1 MIKVCYSELDG
12 PKGLSLRLEA
22 AGHAGYAPAGQDIVC
37 AGASTLMQA
46 LVYLLAGEE
55 SARSDAWDEPEGPR
69 LAVAAQAPV
78 APWVQGA
85 FELAKA
91 GFTLLAER
99 YPDNLRFAD
108 VSRSGQQSMMDLQLF
123 AEGEAAPALSPE
135 QSRQAVAAG
144 TLKPEAPA
152 AQPEA
157 PRQTPAEP
165 EPQPEEEPDASSE
178 EADSS
183 IESGD
188 ASASSSE
195 AAASSKP
202 AAHSTASSHA
212 ASSKPAAHSAASS
225 HAASSS
231 HSAASSHAA
240 SSHAA
245 SSHAASS
252 STSASSGSSHTT
264 ETTDAKINAYVRRLR
279 NLQKRSSKKLYQTA
293 SSAYSEYMEHPV
305 EERNLA
311 LKVSIVLGKTME
323 LTKLQNECDKE
334 FKEIVTELRQ
344 YLRENGYD
352 QSIADAAEKE
362 YKEEK
367 DAMIK
372 ELTNVTYS
380 QVTGKGEGAK
390 WLQEHA
396 DMGQ

>member
-1 MIKVCYSELDG
+1 
-12 PKGLSLRLEA
+12 
-22 AGHAGYAPAGQDIVC
+22 
-37 AGASTLMQA
+37 MQKNTKQLIA
-46 LVYLLAGEE
+46 
-55 SARSDAWDEPEGPR
+55 
-69 LAVAAQAPV
+69 AVALLLIAAVPLALHIANADPTDEVTASAAASSSEAQAEVP
-78 APWVQGA
+78 A
-85 FELAKA
+85 
-91 GFTLLAER
+91 
-99 YPDNLRFAD
+99 
-108 VSRSGQQSMMDLQLF
+108 SS
-123 AEGEAAPALSPE
+123 AAS
-135 QSRQAVAAG
+135 AA
-144 TLKPEAPA
+144 ASA
-152 AQPEA
+152 SV
-157 PRQTPAEP
+157 P

-183 IESGD
+183 AESGD
-188 ASASSSE
+188 ASAFTSE
-195 AAASSKP
+195 AAASS
-202 AAHSTASSHA
+202 AASSHA
-212 ASSKPAAHSAASS
+212 ASSKSAAHSAASS

-231 HSAASSHAA
+231 YVSS
-240 SSHAA
+240 

-252 STSASSGSSHTT
+252 STSASASSGSSHTT
-264 ETTDAKINAYVRRLR
+264 ETTDAKINAYVRRLQ

-293 SSAYSEYMEHPV
+293 SSAHSEYMEHPV

-323 LTKLQNECDKE
+323 LTKLQSECDKE
-334 FKEIVTELRQ
+334 FQEIVTELRQ

-380 QVTGKGEGAK
+380 QVTGKGEGGK

>member
-1 MIKVCYSELDG
+1 MQKHTKQLIAALALLLIAAVPLGLHIANADSTDEVTASATASSSE
-12 PKGLSLRLEA
+12 E
-22 AGHAGYAPAGQDIVC
+22 
-37 AGASTLMQA
+37 QA
-46 LVYLLAGEE
+46 E
-55 SARSDAWDEPEGPR
+55 
-69 LAVAAQAPV
+69 APV
-78 APWVQGA
+78 SSSAASAAASASVP
-85 FELAKA
+85 E
-91 GFTLLAER
+91 
-99 YPDNLRFAD
+99 
-108 VSRSGQQSMMDLQLF
+108 SQQ
-123 AEGEAAPALSPE
+123 
-135 QSRQAVAAG
+135 
-144 TLKPEAPA
+144 
-152 AQPEA
+152 
-157 PRQTPAEP
+157 
-165 EPQPEEEPDASSE
+165 EEEPDASSE

-183 IESGD
+183 AESGD

-195 AAASSKP
+195 AAASS
-202 AAHSTASSHA
+202 AASSHA
-212 ASSKPAAHSAASS
+212 ASSKTTAHSTASSHTTSS

-231 HSAASSHAA
+231 HSAASSHAT
-240 SSHAA
+240 
-245 SSHAASS
+245 SS
-252 STSASSGSSHTT
+252 STSASASSGSAHTT
-264 ETTDAKINAYVRRLR
+264 ETTDAKVNAYVRRLR

-293 SSAYSEYMEHPV
+293 SSAYSEYMEYPV

-380 QVTGKGEGAK
+380 QVTGKGEGGK

>member
-1 MIKVCYSELDG
+1 
-12 PKGLSLRLEA
+12 
-22 AGHAGYAPAGQDIVC
+22 
-37 AGASTLMQA
+37 MQKHTKQLIA
-46 LVYLLAGEE
+46 
-55 SARSDAWDEPEGPR
+55 
-69 LAVAAQAPV
+69 AVALLLIAAVPLGLHIANADSTDEVVASAAASSSEEQTEAPV
-78 APWVQGA
+78 
-85 FELAKA
+85 
-91 GFTLLAER
+91 
-99 YPDNLRFAD
+99 
-108 VSRSGQQSMMDLQLF
+108 SSS
-123 AEGEAAPALSPE
+123 AASAAASASVPE
-135 QSRQAVAAG
+135 S
-144 TLKPEAPA
+144 
-152 AQPEA
+152 QPE
-157 PRQTPAEP
+157 E
-165 EPQPEEEPDASSE
+165 EPEEEPDASSE

-183 IESGD
+183 AESGD
-188 ASASSSE
+188 ASAPSSE
-195 AAASSKP
+195 AAASS
-202 AAHSTASSHA
+202 AASSHA
-212 ASSKPAAHSAASS
+212 ASSKTAAHSAASS

-240 SSHAA
+240 SS
-245 SSHAASS
+245 SS
-252 STSASSGSSHTT
+252 STSASASSGSAHTT
-264 ETTDAKINAYVRRLR
+264 ETTDAKVNAYVRRLR

-380 QVTGKGEGAK
+380 QVTGKGEGGK

>member
-1 MIKVCYSELDG
+1 
-12 PKGLSLRLEA
+12 
-22 AGHAGYAPAGQDIVC
+22 
-37 AGASTLMQA
+37 MQKHTKQLIA
-46 LVYLLAGEE
+46 
-55 SARSDAWDEPEGPR
+55 
-69 LAVAAQAPV
+69 AVALLLIAAVPLALHIANADPTDETVASAAASSSEAQA
-78 APWVQGA
+78 
-85 FELAKA
+85 
-91 GFTLLAER
+91 
-99 YPDNLRFAD
+99 
-108 VSRSGQQSMMDLQLF
+108 
-123 AEGEAAPALSPE
+123 
-135 QSRQAVAAG
+135 
-144 TLKPEAPA
+144 EAPVSSSA
-152 AQPEA
+152 ASA
-157 PRQTPAEP
+157 ADSTSEP

-183 IESGD
+183 AESGD

-195 AAASSKP
+195 ATASSKP
-202 AAHSTASSHA
+202 AAHSASSSHA

-240 SSHAA
+240 SS
-245 SSHAASS
+245 SS
-252 STSASSGSSHTT
+252 STSASASSGSSHTT

-380 QVTGKGEGAK
+380 QVTGKGEGGK

>member
-1 MIKVCYSELDG
+1 
-12 PKGLSLRLEA
+12 
-22 AGHAGYAPAGQDIVC
+22 
-37 AGASTLMQA
+37 MQKNTKQLIA
-46 LVYLLAGEE
+46 
-55 SARSDAWDEPEGPR
+55 
-69 LAVAAQAPV
+69 AVALLLIAAVPLGMHI
-78 APWVQGA
+78 ANA
-85 FELAKA
+85 D
-91 GFTLLAER
+91 FTDE
-99 YPDNLRFAD
+99 
-108 VSRSGQQSMMDLQLF
+108 
-123 AEGEAAPALSPE
+123 
-135 QSRQAVAAG
+135 AVAS
-144 TLKPEAPA
+144 A
-152 AQPEA
+152 AASSSEEQ
-157 PRQTPAEP
+157 AEVPVSSAASAAASASVP

-183 IESGD
+183 VESGD
-188 ASASSSE
+188 ASAFTSE
-195 AAASSKP
+195 AAASS
-202 AAHSTASSHA
+202 AASSHA
-212 ASSKPAAHSAASS
+212 ASSKPTAHSAASSAASSHAASSKSAAHSAASS
-225 HAASSS
+225 HASSSS
-231 HSAASSHAA
+231 HA
-240 SSHAA
+240 AA

-252 STSASSGSSHTT
+252 STSASASSGSSHTT
-264 ETTDAKINAYVRRLR
+264 ETTDAKINAYVWQLR

-323 LTKLQNECDKE
+323 LTKLQSECDKE

-380 QVTGKGEGAK
+380 QVTGKGEGGK

>member
-1 MIKVCYSELDG
+1 
-12 PKGLSLRLEA
+12 
-22 AGHAGYAPAGQDIVC
+22 
-37 AGASTLMQA
+37 MQKHTKQLIA
-46 LVYLLAGEE
+46 
-55 SARSDAWDEPEGPR
+55 
-69 LAVAAQAPV
+69 AVALLLIAAVPLALHIANADSTDETVASAAASSSEEQAEVP
-78 APWVQGA
+78 ASSSA
-85 FELAKA
+85 ASA
-91 GFTLLAER
+91 
-99 YPDNLRFAD
+99 AD
-108 VSRSGQQSMMDLQLF
+108 STR
-123 AEGEAAPALSPE
+123 
-135 QSRQAVAAG
+135 
-144 TLKPEAPA
+144 
-152 AQPEA
+152 
-157 PRQTPAEP
+157 EP

-183 IESGD
+183 AESGD

-195 AAASSKP
+195 AAASS
-202 AAHSTASSHA
+202 AASSHA

-240 SSHAA
+240 SS
-245 SSHAASS
+245 SHSASS
-252 STSASSGSSHTT
+252 STSALSGSSHTT
-264 ETTDAKINAYVRRLR
+264 ETTDAKVNAYVRRLR

-334 FKEIVTELRQ
+334 FQEIVTELRH

-380 QVTGKGEGAK
+380 QVTGKGEGGK

>member
-1 MIKVCYSELDG
+1 
-12 PKGLSLRLEA
+12 
-22 AGHAGYAPAGQDIVC
+22 
-37 AGASTLMQA
+37 MQKHTKQLIA
-46 LVYLLAGEE
+46 
-55 SARSDAWDEPEGPR
+55 
-69 LAVAAQAPV
+69 AVALLLIAAVPLALHIANADSTDETVASAAASSSEAQA
-78 APWVQGA
+78 
-85 FELAKA
+85 
-91 GFTLLAER
+91 
-99 YPDNLRFAD
+99 
-108 VSRSGQQSMMDLQLF
+108 
-123 AEGEAAPALSPE
+123 
-135 QSRQAVAAG
+135 
-144 TLKPEAPA
+144 EAPVSSSA
-152 AQPEA
+152 ASA
-157 PRQTPAEP
+157 ADSTSEP

-183 IESGD
+183 VESGD

-202 AAHSTASSHA
+202 AAHSAASSHA

-240 SSHAA
+240 SS
-245 SSHAASS
+245 SS
-252 STSASSGSSHTT
+252 STSALSGSSHTT
-264 ETTDAKINAYVRRLR
+264 ETTDAKVNAYVRRLR

-293 SSAYSEYMEHPV
+293 SSAYSEYMEHLV

-323 LTKLQNECDKE
+323 LTKLQSECDKE
-334 FKEIVTELRQ
+334 FQEIVTELRH

-380 QVTGKGEGAK
+380 QVTGKGEGGK

>member
-1 MIKVCYSELDG
+1 MQKHTKQLIAAVALLLVAAVPLTLHIANADSTDETVASAAASSSEAQAEV
-12 PKGLSLRLEA
+12 PVSSSA
-22 AGHAGYAPAGQDIVC
+22 ASAA
-37 AGASTLMQA
+37 AST
-46 LVYLLAGEE
+46 
-55 SARSDAWDEPEGPR
+55 SEPE
-69 LAVAAQAPV
+69 L
-78 APWVQGA
+78 
-85 FELAKA
+85 
-91 GFTLLAER
+91 
-99 YPDNLRFAD
+99 
-108 VSRSGQQSMMDLQLF
+108 
-123 AEGEAAPALSPE
+123 
-135 QSRQAVAAG
+135 
-144 TLKPEAPA
+144 
-152 AQPEA
+152 
-157 PRQTPAEP
+157 
-165 EPQPEEEPDASSE
+165 QPEEEPDASSE

-183 IESGD
+183 AESGD

-195 AAASSKP
+195 AAASS
-202 AAHSTASSHA
+202 AVSSHA
-212 ASSKPAAHSAASS
+212 ASSKSAAHSAASS
-225 HAASSS
+225 HASSSS
-231 HSAASSHAA
+231 HA
-240 SSHAA
+240 AA

-252 STSASSGSSHTT
+252 SSSTSASALSGSSHTT

-323 LTKLQNECDKE
+323 LTKLQSECDKE

-367 DAMIK
+367 DALIK

-380 QVTGKGEGAK
+380 QVTGKGEGGK

>member
-1 MIKVCYSELDG
+1 MQKHTKQLIAALALLLVAAVPLGLHIANADSTDEVTASAAASSSEEQVEV
-12 PKGLSLRLEA
+12 PVSSA
-22 AGHAGYAPAGQDIVC
+22 ASAAD
-37 AGASTLMQA
+37 ST
-46 LVYLLAGEE
+46 
-55 SARSDAWDEPEGPR
+55 SEPE
-69 LAVAAQAPV
+69 L
-78 APWVQGA
+78 
-85 FELAKA
+85 
-91 GFTLLAER
+91 
-99 YPDNLRFAD
+99 
-108 VSRSGQQSMMDLQLF
+108 
-123 AEGEAAPALSPE
+123 
-135 QSRQAVAAG
+135 
-144 TLKPEAPA
+144 
-152 AQPEA
+152 
-157 PRQTPAEP
+157 
-165 EPQPEEEPDASSE
+165 QPEEEPDASSE

-183 IESGD
+183 AESGD

-202 AAHSTASSHA
+202 AAHSAASSHA

-225 HAASSS
+225 SHSTASSHAASSS
-231 HSAASSHAA
+231 HS
-240 SSHAA
+240 
-245 SSHAASS
+245 ASS

-323 LTKLQNECDKE
+323 LTKLQSECDKE
-334 FKEIVTELRQ
+334 FKEIVTELRH

-380 QVTGKGEGAK
+380 QVTGKGEGGK

>member
-1 MIKVCYSELDG
+1 
-12 PKGLSLRLEA
+12 
-22 AGHAGYAPAGQDIVC
+22 
-37 AGASTLMQA
+37 MQKHTKQLIA
-46 LVYLLAGEE
+46 
-55 SARSDAWDEPEGPR
+55 
-69 LAVAAQAPV
+69 AVALLLIAAVPLALHIANADSTDEVVASAAASSSEEQAEAPV
-78 APWVQGA
+78 
-85 FELAKA
+85 
-91 GFTLLAER
+91 
-99 YPDNLRFAD
+99 
-108 VSRSGQQSMMDLQLF
+108 SSS
-123 AEGEAAPALSPE
+123 AAS
-135 QSRQAVAAG
+135 AA
-144 TLKPEAPA
+144 ASA
-152 AQPEA
+152 SV
-157 PRQTPAEP
+157 P

-183 IESGD
+183 AESGD

-195 AAASSKP
+195 AAASS
-202 AAHSTASSHA
+202 AASSHA

-225 HAASSS
+225 HTTSSHAASSS

-240 SSHAA
+240 SS
-245 SSHAASS
+245 SS
-252 STSASSGSSHTT
+252 STSASASSGSAHTT
-264 ETTDAKINAYVRRLR
+264 ETTDAKVNAYVRRLR

-390 WLQEHA
+390 WLQDHYAE
-396 DMGQ
+396 MGQ

>member
-1 MIKVCYSELDG
+1 
-12 PKGLSLRLEA
+12 
-22 AGHAGYAPAGQDIVC
+22 
-37 AGASTLMQA
+37 MQKHTKQLIA
-46 LVYLLAGEE
+46 
-55 SARSDAWDEPEGPR
+55 
-69 LAVAAQAPV
+69 AVALLLVVAVPLALHIANADPTDETVTSAAASSSEEQAEAPV
-78 APWVQGA
+78 SSSAA
-85 FELAKA
+85 SA
-91 GFTLLAER
+91 
-99 YPDNLRFAD
+99 AD
-108 VSRSGQQSMMDLQLF
+108 STS
-123 AEGEAAPALSPE
+123 
-135 QSRQAVAAG
+135 
-144 TLKPEAPA
+144 
-152 AQPEA
+152 
-157 PRQTPAEP
+157 EP

-183 IESGD
+183 AESGD

-202 AAHSTASSHA
+202 AAHSASSSHT

-225 HAASSS
+225 HASSSS
-231 HSAASSHAA
+231 HS
-240 SSHAA
+240 A

-323 LTKLQNECDKE
+323 LTKLQSECDKE

-380 QVTGKGEGAK
+380 QVTGKGEGGK
-390 WLQEHA
+390 WLEEHA

>member
-1 MIKVCYSELDG
+1 
-12 PKGLSLRLEA
+12 
-22 AGHAGYAPAGQDIVC
+22 
-37 AGASTLMQA
+37 MQKHTKQLIA
-46 LVYLLAGEE
+46 
-55 SARSDAWDEPEGPR
+55 
-69 LAVAAQAPV
+69 AVALLLIAAVPLALHIANADSTDETVASAAASSSEEQAEAPV
-78 APWVQGA
+78 SSSAA
-85 FELAKA
+85 SA
-91 GFTLLAER
+91 
-99 YPDNLRFAD
+99 AD
-108 VSRSGQQSMMDLQLF
+108 STS
-123 AEGEAAPALSPE
+123 
-135 QSRQAVAAG
+135 
-144 TLKPEAPA
+144 
-152 AQPEA
+152 
-157 PRQTPAEP
+157 EP
-165 EPQPEEEPDASSE
+165 EPQPKEEPDASSE

-183 IESGD
+183 AESGD

-195 AAASSKP
+195 AAASS
-202 AAHSTASSHA
+202 AASSHA

-240 SSHAA
+240 SS
-245 SSHAASS
+245 SHSASS

-264 ETTDAKINAYVRRLR
+264 ETTDAKVNAYVRRLR

-323 LTKLQNECDKE
+323 LTKLQSECDKE

-380 QVTGKGEGAK
+380 QVTGKGEGGK
-390 WLQEHA
+390 WLEEHA

>member
-1 MIKVCYSELDG
+1 MQKHTKQLIAAVALLLVAAVPLALHIANADSTDETVA
-12 PKGLSLRLEA
+12 SAAASSLEA
-22 AGHAGYAPAGQDIVC
+22 QAEVPVSSSA
-37 AGASTLMQA
+37 ASATD
-46 LVYLLAGEE
+46 
-55 SARSDAWDEPEGPR
+55 STS
-69 LAVAAQAPV
+69 
-78 APWVQGA
+78 
-85 FELAKA
+85 
-91 GFTLLAER
+91 
-99 YPDNLRFAD
+99 
-108 VSRSGQQSMMDLQLF
+108 
-123 AEGEAAPALSPE
+123 
-135 QSRQAVAAG
+135 
-144 TLKPEAPA
+144 
-152 AQPEA
+152 
-157 PRQTPAEP
+157 EP

-183 IESGD
+183 AESGD

-195 AAASSKP
+195 AAASS
-202 AAHSTASSHA
+202 AASSHA
-212 ASSKPAAHSAASS
+212 ASSKSAAHSAASS
-225 HAASSS
+225 HASSSS
-231 HSAASSHAA
+231 HA
-240 SSHAA
+240 AA

-252 STSASSGSSHTT
+252 SSSTSASTSSGSSHIT
-264 ETTDAKINAYVRRLR
+264 ETTDAKVNAYVRRLR

-323 LTKLQNECDKE
+323 LTKLQSECDKE

-367 DAMIK
+367 DALIK

-380 QVTGKGEGAK
+380 QVTGKGEGGK

>member
-1 MIKVCYSELDG
+1 
-12 PKGLSLRLEA
+12 
-22 AGHAGYAPAGQDIVC
+22 
-37 AGASTLMQA
+37 MQKHTKQLIA
-46 LVYLLAGEE
+46 
-55 SARSDAWDEPEGPR
+55 
-69 LAVAAQAPV
+69 AVALLLIAAVPLALHIANADSTDEVTASAAASSSEAQA
-78 APWVQGA
+78 
-85 FELAKA
+85 
-91 GFTLLAER
+91 
-99 YPDNLRFAD
+99 
-108 VSRSGQQSMMDLQLF
+108 
-123 AEGEAAPALSPE
+123 
-135 QSRQAVAAG
+135 
-144 TLKPEAPA
+144 EAPVSSSA
-152 AQPEA
+152 ASA
-157 PRQTPAEP
+157 ADSTSEP

-183 IESGD
+183 VESGD
-188 ASASSSE
+188 ASAFTSE
-195 AAASSKP
+195 A
-202 AAHSTASSHA
+202 A

-240 SSHAA
+240 SS
-245 SSHAASS
+245 SS

-323 LTKLQNECDKE
+323 LTKLQSECDKE
-334 FKEIVTELRQ
+334 FQEIVTELRH

-380 QVTGKGEGAK
+380 QVTGKGEGGK

>member
-1 MIKVCYSELDG
+1 MQKHTKQLIAALALLLVAAVPLALHIANADSTDETVA
-12 PKGLSLRLEA
+12 SAAASSLEA
-22 AGHAGYAPAGQDIVC
+22 QAEVPVSSSA
-37 AGASTLMQA
+37 ASATD
-46 LVYLLAGEE
+46 
-55 SARSDAWDEPEGPR
+55 STS
-69 LAVAAQAPV
+69 
-78 APWVQGA
+78 
-85 FELAKA
+85 
-91 GFTLLAER
+91 
-99 YPDNLRFAD
+99 
-108 VSRSGQQSMMDLQLF
+108 
-123 AEGEAAPALSPE
+123 
-135 QSRQAVAAG
+135 
-144 TLKPEAPA
+144 
-152 AQPEA
+152 
-157 PRQTPAEP
+157 EP

-183 IESGD
+183 VESGD

-195 AAASSKP
+195 AAASS
-202 AAHSTASSHA
+202 AASSHA
-212 ASSKPAAHSAASS
+212 ASSKSAAHSAASS
-225 HAASSS
+225 HASSSS
-231 HSAASSHAA
+231 HA
-240 SSHAA
+240 AA

-252 STSASSGSSHTT
+252 SSSTSASVSSGSSHIT

-323 LTKLQNECDKE
+323 LTKLQSECDKE
-334 FKEIVTELRQ
+334 FKEIVTELRH

-367 DAMIK
+367 DALIK

-380 QVTGKGEGAK
+380 QVTGKGEGGK

-396 DMGQ
+396 DMGR

>member
-1 MIKVCYSELDG
+1 
-12 PKGLSLRLEA
+12 
-22 AGHAGYAPAGQDIVC
+22 
-37 AGASTLMQA
+37 MQKHTKQLIA
-46 LVYLLAGEE
+46 
-55 SARSDAWDEPEGPR
+55 
-69 LAVAAQAPV
+69 AVALLLIAAVPLALHIANADPTDEVTASSSEAQA
-78 APWVQGA
+78 
-85 FELAKA
+85 
-91 GFTLLAER
+91 
-99 YPDNLRFAD
+99 
-108 VSRSGQQSMMDLQLF
+108 
-123 AEGEAAPALSPE
+123 
-135 QSRQAVAAG
+135 
-144 TLKPEAPA
+144 EAPVSSA
-152 AQPEA
+152 ASA
-157 PRQTPAEP
+157 ADSTSEP
-165 EPQPEEEPDASSE
+165 EPQPEEEPDTSSE
-178 EADSS
+178 EANSS
-183 IESGD
+183 AESGD

-202 AAHSTASSHA
+202 AAHSAASSHA

-231 HSAASSHAA
+231 HA
-240 SSHAA
+240 AA

-252 STSASSGSSHTT
+252 SHSASSSTSALSGSSHTT
-264 ETTDAKINAYVRRLR
+264 ETTDAKVNAYVRRLR

-323 LTKLQNECDKE
+323 LTKLQSECDKE
-334 FKEIVTELRQ
+334 FQEIVTELRQ

-367 DAMIK
+367 DAMVK

-380 QVTGKGEGAK
+380 QVTGKGEGGK

>member
-1 MIKVCYSELDG
+1 
-12 PKGLSLRLEA
+12 
-22 AGHAGYAPAGQDIVC
+22 
-37 AGASTLMQA
+37 MQKHTKQLIA
-46 LVYLLAGEE
+46 
-55 SARSDAWDEPEGPR
+55 
-69 LAVAAQAPV
+69 AVALLLIAAVPLALHIANADSTDETVASAAASSSEAQA
-78 APWVQGA
+78 
-85 FELAKA
+85 
-91 GFTLLAER
+91 
-99 YPDNLRFAD
+99 
-108 VSRSGQQSMMDLQLF
+108 
-123 AEGEAAPALSPE
+123 
-135 QSRQAVAAG
+135 
-144 TLKPEAPA
+144 EAPVSSSA
-152 AQPEA
+152 ASA
-157 PRQTPAEP
+157 ADSTSEP

-183 IESGD
+183 VESGD

-202 AAHSTASSHA
+202 AAHSAASSHA
-212 ASSKPAAHSAASS
+212 ASSKSAAHSAASS

-240 SSHAA
+240 SSS
-245 SSHAASS
+245 SSHSASV
-252 STSASSGSSHTT
+252 SSGSSHTT

-323 LTKLQNECDKE
+323 LTKLQSECDKE

-380 QVTGKGEGAK
+380 QVTGKGEGGK
-390 WLQEHA
+390 WLEEHA

>member
-1 MIKVCYSELDG
+1 
-12 PKGLSLRLEA
+12 
-22 AGHAGYAPAGQDIVC
+22 
-37 AGASTLMQA
+37 MQKHTKQLIA
-46 LVYLLAGEE
+46 
-55 SARSDAWDEPEGPR
+55 
-69 LAVAAQAPV
+69 AVALLLIAAVPLALHIANADPTDEVTASAAASSSEAQA
-78 APWVQGA
+78 
-85 FELAKA
+85 
-91 GFTLLAER
+91 
-99 YPDNLRFAD
+99 
-108 VSRSGQQSMMDLQLF
+108 
-123 AEGEAAPALSPE
+123 
-135 QSRQAVAAG
+135 
-144 TLKPEAPA
+144 EAPVSSSA
-152 AQPEA
+152 ASA
-157 PRQTPAEP
+157 ADSTSEP

-183 IESGD
+183 AESGD

-202 AAHSTASSHA
+202 AAHSAASSHA

-240 SSHAA
+240 SS
-245 SSHAASS
+245 SSSS

-323 LTKLQNECDKE
+323 LTKLQSECDKE

-380 QVTGKGEGAK
+380 QVTGKGEGGK

>member
-1 MIKVCYSELDG
+1 MQKHTKQLI
-12 PKGLSLRLEA
+12 A
-22 AGHAGYAPAGQDIVC
+22 AVALLLVAAVPLALHIANADSTDETVASAAASSSGEQAEVPTSSAAS
-37 AGASTLMQA
+37 AAAST
-46 LVYLLAGEE
+46 
-55 SARSDAWDEPEGPR
+55 SEPE
-69 LAVAAQAPV
+69 L
-78 APWVQGA
+78 
-85 FELAKA
+85 
-91 GFTLLAER
+91 
-99 YPDNLRFAD
+99 
-108 VSRSGQQSMMDLQLF
+108 
-123 AEGEAAPALSPE
+123 
-135 QSRQAVAAG
+135 
-144 TLKPEAPA
+144 
-152 AQPEA
+152 
-157 PRQTPAEP
+157 
-165 EPQPEEEPDASSE
+165 QPEEEPDASSE

-183 IESGD
+183 AESGD

-195 AAASSKP
+195 AAASS
-202 AAHSTASSHA
+202 AASSHA
-212 ASSKPAAHSAASS
+212 ASSKSAAHSAASS
-225 HAASSS
+225 HASSSS
-231 HSAASSHAA
+231 HSAS
-240 SSHAA
+240 

-252 STSASSGSSHTT
+252 SSSTSASASSGSSHTT

-323 LTKLQNECDKE
+323 LTKLQSECDKE

-367 DAMIK
+367 DALIK

-380 QVTGKGEGAK
+380 QVTGKGEGGK

>member
-1 MIKVCYSELDG
+1 MQKHTKQLIAAVALLLVAAVPLALHIANADSTDETVASAAASSSEAQAEV
-12 PKGLSLRLEA
+12 PVSSSA
-22 AGHAGYAPAGQDIVC
+22 ASAA
-37 AGASTLMQA
+37 AST
-46 LVYLLAGEE
+46 
-55 SARSDAWDEPEGPR
+55 S
-69 LAVAAQAPV
+69 
-78 APWVQGA
+78 
-85 FELAKA
+85 
-91 GFTLLAER
+91 
-99 YPDNLRFAD
+99 
-108 VSRSGQQSMMDLQLF
+108 
-123 AEGEAAPALSPE
+123 
-135 QSRQAVAAG
+135 
-144 TLKPEAPA
+144 
-152 AQPEA
+152 
-157 PRQTPAEP
+157 EP

-183 IESGD
+183 AESGD
-188 ASASSSE
+188 ASAFTSE
-195 AAASSKP
+195 AAASS
-202 AAHSTASSHA
+202 AASSHA
-212 ASSKPAAHSAASS
+212 ASSKSAAHSAASS
-225 HAASSS
+225 HASSSS
-231 HSAASSHAA
+231 HSAS
-240 SSHAA
+240 

-252 STSASSGSSHTT
+252 SSSTSASTSSGSSHTT

-323 LTKLQNECDKE
+323 LTKLQSECDKE

-367 DAMIK
+367 DALIK

-380 QVTGKGEGAK
+380 QVTGKGEGGK

>member
-1 MIKVCYSELDG
+1 
-12 PKGLSLRLEA
+12 
-22 AGHAGYAPAGQDIVC
+22 
-37 AGASTLMQA
+37 MQKNTKQVIA
-46 LVYLLAGEE
+46 
-55 SARSDAWDEPEGPR
+55 
-69 LAVAAQAPV
+69 AVALLLIAAVPLGLHIANADPTDETVTSAAASSSEEQAEAPV
-78 APWVQGA
+78 SSSAA
-85 FELAKA
+85 SA
-91 GFTLLAER
+91 
-99 YPDNLRFAD
+99 AD
-108 VSRSGQQSMMDLQLF
+108 STS
-123 AEGEAAPALSPE
+123 
-135 QSRQAVAAG
+135 
-144 TLKPEAPA
+144 
-152 AQPEA
+152 
-157 PRQTPAEP
+157 EP

-183 IESGD
+183 AESGD

-202 AAHSTASSHA
+202 AAHSAASSHA
-212 ASSKPAAHSAASS
+212 ASSKPAAHSASSS

-240 SSHAA
+240 SSSH
-245 SSHAASS
+245 SSSS
-252 STSASSGSSHTT
+252 STSALSGSSHTT

-323 LTKLQNECDKE
+323 LTKLQSECDKE
-334 FKEIVTELRQ
+334 FKEIVTELRH

-380 QVTGKGEGAK
+380 QVTGKGEGGK

>member
-1 MIKVCYSELDG
+1 
-12 PKGLSLRLEA
+12 
-22 AGHAGYAPAGQDIVC
+22 
-37 AGASTLMQA
+37 MQKHTKQLIA
-46 LVYLLAGEE
+46 
-55 SARSDAWDEPEGPR
+55 
-69 LAVAAQAPV
+69 AVALLLIAAVPLALHIANADSTDETVASAAASSSEEQAEAPV
-78 APWVQGA
+78 SSSAA
-85 FELAKA
+85 SA
-91 GFTLLAER
+91 
-99 YPDNLRFAD
+99 AD
-108 VSRSGQQSMMDLQLF
+108 STS
-123 AEGEAAPALSPE
+123 
-135 QSRQAVAAG
+135 
-144 TLKPEAPA
+144 
-152 AQPEA
+152 
-157 PRQTPAEP
+157 EP

-183 IESGD
+183 VESGD

-195 AAASSKP
+195 AAASS
-202 AAHSTASSHA
+202 AASSHA

-240 SSHAA
+240 SS
-245 SSHAASS
+245 

-264 ETTDAKINAYVRRLR
+264 ETTDAKVNAYVRRLR

-323 LTKLQNECDKE
+323 LTKLQSECDKE

-380 QVTGKGEGAK
+380 QVTGKGEGGK

>member
-1 MIKVCYSELDG
+1 MQKHTKQLI
-12 PKGLSLRLEA
+12 A
-22 AGHAGYAPAGQDIVC
+22 ALALLLIAAVPLALHIANADPTDEVT
-37 AGASTLMQA
+37 AS
-46 LVYLLAGEE
+46 
-55 SARSDAWDEPEGPR
+55 
-69 LAVAAQAPV
+69 VAASSSEAQA
-78 APWVQGA
+78 
-85 FELAKA
+85 
-91 GFTLLAER
+91 
-99 YPDNLRFAD
+99 
-108 VSRSGQQSMMDLQLF
+108 
-123 AEGEAAPALSPE
+123 
-135 QSRQAVAAG
+135 
-144 TLKPEAPA
+144 EAPA
-152 AQPEA
+152 SSTASA
-157 PRQTPAEP
+157 AASTSVP

-183 IESGD
+183 AESGD

-195 AAASSKP
+195 AAASSV
-202 AAHSTASSHA
+202 ASSHA
-212 ASSKPAAHSAASS
+212 ASSKSAAHSAASSHASSS

-240 SSHAA
+240 SSSHSA
-245 SSHAASS
+245 SV
-252 STSASSGSSHTT
+252 SSGSSHTT
-264 ETTDAKINAYVRRLR
+264 ETTDAKVDAYVRRLR

-323 LTKLQNECDKE
+323 LTKLQSECDKE
-334 FKEIVTELRQ
+334 FKEIVTELRH

-380 QVTGKGEGAK
+380 QVTGKGEGGK

>member
-1 MIKVCYSELDG
+1 
-12 PKGLSLRLEA
+12 
-22 AGHAGYAPAGQDIVC
+22 
-37 AGASTLMQA
+37 MQKHTKQLIA
-46 LVYLLAGEE
+46 
-55 SARSDAWDEPEGPR
+55 
-69 LAVAAQAPV
+69 AVALLLIAAVPLALHIANADSTDETVASAAASSSEEQAEVP
-78 APWVQGA
+78 ASSSA
-85 FELAKA
+85 ASA
-91 GFTLLAER
+91 
-99 YPDNLRFAD
+99 AD
-108 VSRSGQQSMMDLQLF
+108 STS
-123 AEGEAAPALSPE
+123 
-135 QSRQAVAAG
+135 
-144 TLKPEAPA
+144 
-152 AQPEA
+152 
-157 PRQTPAEP
+157 EP

-183 IESGD
+183 VESGD
-188 ASASSSE
+188 ASAFTSE
-195 AAASSKP
+195 AAASS
-202 AAHSTASSHA
+202 AASSHA

-231 HSAASSHAA
+231 HSAASSHA
-240 SSHAA
+240 S

-380 QVTGKGEGAK
+380 QVTGKGEGGK

>member
-1 MIKVCYSELDG
+1 
-12 PKGLSLRLEA
+12 
-22 AGHAGYAPAGQDIVC
+22 
-37 AGASTLMQA
+37 MQKHTKQLIA
-46 LVYLLAGEE
+46 
-55 SARSDAWDEPEGPR
+55 
-69 LAVAAQAPV
+69 AVA
-78 APWVQGA
+78 
-85 FELAKA
+85 
-91 GFTLLAER
+91 LL
-99 YPDNLRFAD
+99 L
-108 VSRSGQQSMMDLQLF
+108 
-123 AEGEAAPALSPE
+123 
-135 QSRQAVAAG
+135 VAAVPLALHIANADS
-144 TLKPEAPA
+144 TDETVASAAASSSEEQAEVPESSTASA
-152 AQPEA
+152 ADS
-157 PRQTPAEP
+157 TSEP

-183 IESGD
+183 AESGD

-195 AAASSKP
+195 AAASS
-202 AAHSTASSHA
+202 AASSHA
-212 ASSKPAAHSAASS
+212 ASSKSAAHSAASS
-225 HAASSS
+225 HASSSS
-231 HSAASSHAA
+231 HSAS
-240 SSHAA
+240 

-252 STSASSGSSHTT
+252 SSSTSASTSSGSSHTT

-323 LTKLQNECDKE
+323 LTKLQSECDKE

-367 DAMIK
+367 DALIK

-380 QVTGKGEGAK
+380 QVTGKGEGGK

>member
-1 MIKVCYSELDG
+1 MQKHTKQLI
-12 PKGLSLRLEA
+12 A
-22 AGHAGYAPAGQDIVC
+22 ALALLLIAAVPLALHIANADSTDEVT
-37 AGASTLMQA
+37 AS
-46 LVYLLAGEE
+46 
-55 SARSDAWDEPEGPR
+55 
-69 LAVAAQAPV
+69 VAASSSEAQAEAPV
-78 APWVQGA
+78 SSSAA
-85 FELAKA
+85 SA
-91 GFTLLAER
+91 
-99 YPDNLRFAD
+99 AD
-108 VSRSGQQSMMDLQLF
+108 STS
-123 AEGEAAPALSPE
+123 
-135 QSRQAVAAG
+135 
-144 TLKPEAPA
+144 
-152 AQPEA
+152 
-157 PRQTPAEP
+157 EP

-183 IESGD
+183 AESGD
-188 ASASSSE
+188 ASASSFE
-195 AAASSKP
+195 A
-202 AAHSTASSHA
+202 A

-225 HAASSS
+225 HAA
-231 HSAASSHAA
+231 HSAASSHAASSSHSAA

-380 QVTGKGEGAK
+380 QVTGKGEGGK

>member
-1 MIKVCYSELDG
+1 
-12 PKGLSLRLEA
+12 
-22 AGHAGYAPAGQDIVC
+22 
-37 AGASTLMQA
+37 MQKHTKQLIA
-46 LVYLLAGEE
+46 
-55 SARSDAWDEPEGPR
+55 
-69 LAVAAQAPV
+69 AVALLLIAAVPLALHIANADSTDEVTASVAASSSEAQA
-78 APWVQGA
+78 
-85 FELAKA
+85 
-91 GFTLLAER
+91 
-99 YPDNLRFAD
+99 
-108 VSRSGQQSMMDLQLF
+108 
-123 AEGEAAPALSPE
+123 
-135 QSRQAVAAG
+135 
-144 TLKPEAPA
+144 EAPVSSSA
-152 AQPEA
+152 ASA
-157 PRQTPAEP
+157 AASASEP

-183 IESGD
+183 AESGD

-202 AAHSTASSHA
+202 AAHSASSSHA
-212 ASSKPAAHSAASS
+212 ASSKPATHSAASS

-231 HSAASSHAA
+231 HSAASSHA
-240 SSHAA
+240 S

-323 LTKLQNECDKE
+323 LTKLQSECDKE

-380 QVTGKGEGAK
+380 QVTGKGEGGK

>member
-1 MIKVCYSELDG
+1 
-12 PKGLSLRLEA
+12 
-22 AGHAGYAPAGQDIVC
+22 
-37 AGASTLMQA
+37 MQKHTKQLIA
-46 LVYLLAGEE
+46 
-55 SARSDAWDEPEGPR
+55 
-69 LAVAAQAPV
+69 AVALLLIAAVPLGLHIANADPTDETVTSAAASSSEEQAEAPV
-78 APWVQGA
+78 SSSAA
-85 FELAKA
+85 SA
-91 GFTLLAER
+91 
-99 YPDNLRFAD
+99 AD
-108 VSRSGQQSMMDLQLF
+108 STS
-123 AEGEAAPALSPE
+123 
-135 QSRQAVAAG
+135 
-144 TLKPEAPA
+144 
-152 AQPEA
+152 
-157 PRQTPAEP
+157 EP

-183 IESGD
+183 AESGD

-195 AAASSKP
+195 AAASS
-202 AAHSTASSHA
+202 AASSHA
-212 ASSKPAAHSAASS
+212 ASSKSAAHSAASS
-225 HAASSS
+225 HASSSS

-240 SSHAA
+240 SSSSSHSAA

-252 STSASSGSSHTT
+252 SSSHSTSASSSSSHTT

-323 LTKLQNECDKE
+323 LTKLQSECDKE

-380 QVTGKGEGAK
+380 QVTGKGEGGK

>member
-1 MIKVCYSELDG
+1 
-12 PKGLSLRLEA
+12 
-22 AGHAGYAPAGQDIVC
+22 
-37 AGASTLMQA
+37 MQKHTKQLIA
-46 LVYLLAGEE
+46 
-55 SARSDAWDEPEGPR
+55 
-69 LAVAAQAPV
+69 AVALLLVVAVPLALHIANADPTDEVTASAAASSSEEQAEAPV
-78 APWVQGA
+78 SSSAA
-85 FELAKA
+85 SA
-91 GFTLLAER
+91 
-99 YPDNLRFAD
+99 AD
-108 VSRSGQQSMMDLQLF
+108 STS
-123 AEGEAAPALSPE
+123 
-135 QSRQAVAAG
+135 
-144 TLKPEAPA
+144 
-152 AQPEA
+152 
-157 PRQTPAEP
+157 EP

-183 IESGD
+183 VESGD

-202 AAHSTASSHA
+202 AAHSASSSHA
-212 ASSKPAAHSAASS
+212 ASSKSAAHSAASS
-225 HAASSS
+225 HASSSS

-240 SSHAA
+240 SSS
-245 SSHAASS
+245 SSHSASV
-252 STSASSGSSHTT
+252 SSGSSHTT

-323 LTKLQNECDKE
+323 LTKLQSECDKE

-380 QVTGKGEGAK
+380 QVTGKGEGGK

>member
-1 MIKVCYSELDG
+1 MQKHTKQLIAAVALLLIAAVPLALHIANADSTDETVASAAASSSEAQA
-12 PKGLSLRLEA
+12 EA
-22 AGHAGYAPAGQDIVC
+22 PVSSSAASAA
-37 AGASTLMQA
+37 AST
-46 LVYLLAGEE
+46 
-55 SARSDAWDEPEGPR
+55 S
-69 LAVAAQAPV
+69 
-78 APWVQGA
+78 
-85 FELAKA
+85 
-91 GFTLLAER
+91 
-99 YPDNLRFAD
+99 
-108 VSRSGQQSMMDLQLF
+108 
-123 AEGEAAPALSPE
+123 
-135 QSRQAVAAG
+135 
-144 TLKPEAPA
+144 
-152 AQPEA
+152 
-157 PRQTPAEP
+157 EP

-183 IESGD
+183 AESGD

-195 AAASSKP
+195 AAASS
-202 AAHSTASSHA
+202 AASNHVASSSHA
-212 ASSKPAAHSAASS
+212 THSAASS

-231 HSAASSHAA
+231 HSAASSHA
-240 SSHAA
+240 S

-323 LTKLQNECDKE
+323 LTKLQSECDKE

-362 YKEEK
+362 YKEER

-380 QVTGKGEGAK
+380 QVTGKGEGGK

>member
-1 MIKVCYSELDG
+1 
-12 PKGLSLRLEA
+12 
-22 AGHAGYAPAGQDIVC
+22 
-37 AGASTLMQA
+37 MQKHTKQLIA
-46 LVYLLAGEE
+46 
-55 SARSDAWDEPEGPR
+55 
-69 LAVAAQAPV
+69 AVALLLIAAVPLALHIANADSTDETVASAAASSSEAQA
-78 APWVQGA
+78 
-85 FELAKA
+85 
-91 GFTLLAER
+91 
-99 YPDNLRFAD
+99 
-108 VSRSGQQSMMDLQLF
+108 
-123 AEGEAAPALSPE
+123 
-135 QSRQAVAAG
+135 
-144 TLKPEAPA
+144 EAPVSSSA
-152 AQPEA
+152 ASA
-157 PRQTPAEP
+157 ADSTREP

-183 IESGD
+183 AESGD

-202 AAHSTASSHA
+202 AAHSAASSHA

-240 SSHAA
+240 SS
-245 SSHAASS
+245 SSSS
-252 STSASSGSSHTT
+252 STSALSGSSHTT
-264 ETTDAKINAYVRRLR
+264 ETTDAKVNAYVRRLR

-323 LTKLQNECDKE
+323 LTKLQSECDKE

-380 QVTGKGEGAK
+380 QVTGKGEGGK

>member
-1 MIKVCYSELDG
+1 
-12 PKGLSLRLEA
+12 
-22 AGHAGYAPAGQDIVC
+22 
-37 AGASTLMQA
+37 MQKHTKQLIA
-46 LVYLLAGEE
+46 
-55 SARSDAWDEPEGPR
+55 
-69 LAVAAQAPV
+69 AVALLLIAAVPLGLHIANADSTDEVPASAAASSSEEQTEAPV
-78 APWVQGA
+78 
-85 FELAKA
+85 
-91 GFTLLAER
+91 
-99 YPDNLRFAD
+99 
-108 VSRSGQQSMMDLQLF
+108 SSS
-123 AEGEAAPALSPE
+123 AAS
-135 QSRQAVAAG
+135 AA
-144 TLKPEAPA
+144 ASA
-152 AQPEA
+152 SV
-157 PRQTPAEP
+157 P

-183 IESGD
+183 AESGD
-188 ASASSSE
+188 ASAPSSE
-195 AAASSKP
+195 TVASS
-202 AAHSTASSHA
+202 AASSHA
-212 ASSKPAAHSAASS
+212 ASSKPA
-225 HAASSS
+225 

-245 SSHAASS
+245 SSSHAAASS
-252 STSASSGSSHTT
+252 HASSSSHAASASSGSAHTT
-264 ETTDAKINAYVRRLR
+264 ETTDAKVNAYVRRLR

-293 SSAYSEYMEHPV
+293 SSAYSEYMEYPV

-311 LKVSIVLGKTME
+311 LKVSIVLGKTLQ

>member
-1 MIKVCYSELDG
+1 
-12 PKGLSLRLEA
+12 
-22 AGHAGYAPAGQDIVC
+22 
-37 AGASTLMQA
+37 MQKHTKQLIA
-46 LVYLLAGEE
+46 
-55 SARSDAWDEPEGPR
+55 
-69 LAVAAQAPV
+69 AVALLLIAAVPLALHIANADSTDETVASAAASSSEAQA
-78 APWVQGA
+78 
-85 FELAKA
+85 
-91 GFTLLAER
+91 
-99 YPDNLRFAD
+99 
-108 VSRSGQQSMMDLQLF
+108 
-123 AEGEAAPALSPE
+123 
-135 QSRQAVAAG
+135 
-144 TLKPEAPA
+144 EAPVSSSA
-152 AQPEA
+152 ASAADSTSES
-157 PRQTPAEP
+157 

-183 IESGD
+183 AESGD

-195 AAASSKP
+195 AAASS
-202 AAHSTASSHA
+202 AASSHA
-212 ASSKPAAHSAASS
+212 ASSKSAAHSAASS

-231 HSAASSHAA
+231 YAAASSHAA
-240 SSHAA
+240 SS
-245 SSHAASS
+245 SSSS

-264 ETTDAKINAYVRRLR
+264 ETTDAKVNAYVRRLR

-323 LTKLQNECDKE
+323 LTKLQSECDKE

>member
-1 MIKVCYSELDG
+1 
-12 PKGLSLRLEA
+12 
-22 AGHAGYAPAGQDIVC
+22 
-37 AGASTLMQA
+37 MQKHTKQLIA
-46 LVYLLAGEE
+46 
-55 SARSDAWDEPEGPR
+55 
-69 LAVAAQAPV
+69 AVALLLIAAVPLGLHIANADSTDKTVASAAASSSEEQAEVP
-78 APWVQGA
+78 ASSSA
-85 FELAKA
+85 ASA
-91 GFTLLAER
+91 
-99 YPDNLRFAD
+99 AD
-108 VSRSGQQSMMDLQLF
+108 STS
-123 AEGEAAPALSPE
+123 
-135 QSRQAVAAG
+135 
-144 TLKPEAPA
+144 
-152 AQPEA
+152 
-157 PRQTPAEP
+157 EP

-183 IESGD
+183 AESGD

-202 AAHSTASSHA
+202 AAHSAASSHA

-240 SSHAA
+240 SS
-245 SSHAASS
+245 SS
-252 STSASSGSSHTT
+252 STSALSGSSHTT
-264 ETTDAKINAYVRRLR
+264 ETTDAKVNAYVRRLR

-380 QVTGKGEGAK
+380 QVTGKGEGGK

>member
-1 MIKVCYSELDG
+1 
-12 PKGLSLRLEA
+12 
-22 AGHAGYAPAGQDIVC
+22 
-37 AGASTLMQA
+37 MQKHTKQLIA
-46 LVYLLAGEE
+46 
-55 SARSDAWDEPEGPR
+55 
-69 LAVAAQAPV
+69 AVALLLIAAVPLALHIANADPTDEVTASAAASSSEEQAEVP
-78 APWVQGA
+78 ASSTA
-85 FELAKA
+85 SAA
-91 GFTLLAER
+91 AS
-99 YPDNLRFAD
+99 
-108 VSRSGQQSMMDLQLF
+108 VS
-123 AEGEAAPALSPE
+123 
-135 QSRQAVAAG
+135 V
-144 TLKPEAPA
+144 
-152 AQPEA
+152 
-157 PRQTPAEP
+157 P

-183 IESGD
+183 AESGD

-202 AAHSTASSHA
+202 AAHSASSSH
-212 ASSKPAAHSAASS
+212 AAHSAASS

-231 HSAASSHAA
+231 HSASSHAA

-323 LTKLQNECDKE
+323 LTKLQSECDKE

-380 QVTGKGEGAK
+380 QVTGKGEGGK

>member
-1 MIKVCYSELDG
+1 
-12 PKGLSLRLEA
+12 
-22 AGHAGYAPAGQDIVC
+22 
-37 AGASTLMQA
+37 MQKHTKQLIA
-46 LVYLLAGEE
+46 
-55 SARSDAWDEPEGPR
+55 
-69 LAVAAQAPV
+69 AVALLLIAAVPLALHIANADSTDETVASAAASSSEEQAEVP
-78 APWVQGA
+78 ASSA
-85 FELAKA
+85 ASA
-91 GFTLLAER
+91 
-99 YPDNLRFAD
+99 AD
-108 VSRSGQQSMMDLQLF
+108 SIS
-123 AEGEAAPALSPE
+123 
-135 QSRQAVAAG
+135 
-144 TLKPEAPA
+144 
-152 AQPEA
+152 
-157 PRQTPAEP
+157 EP

-183 IESGD
+183 AESGD

-202 AAHSTASSHA
+202 AAHSAASSHA

-240 SSHAA
+240 SS
-245 SSHAASS
+245 SSSS

-264 ETTDAKINAYVRRLR
+264 ETTDAKVNAYVRRLR

-323 LTKLQNECDKE
+323 LTKLQSECDKE

-380 QVTGKGEGAK
+380 QVTGKGEGGK

>member
-1 MIKVCYSELDG
+1 
-12 PKGLSLRLEA
+12 
-22 AGHAGYAPAGQDIVC
+22 
-37 AGASTLMQA
+37 MQKHTKQLIA
-46 LVYLLAGEE
+46 
-55 SARSDAWDEPEGPR
+55 
-69 LAVAAQAPV
+69 AVALLLIAAVPLALHIANADSTDETVASAAASSSEEQAEVP
-78 APWVQGA
+78 ASSA
-85 FELAKA
+85 ASA
-91 GFTLLAER
+91 
-99 YPDNLRFAD
+99 AD
-108 VSRSGQQSMMDLQLF
+108 STS
-123 AEGEAAPALSPE
+123 
-135 QSRQAVAAG
+135 
-144 TLKPEAPA
+144 
-152 AQPEA
+152 
-157 PRQTPAEP
+157 EP

-183 IESGD
+183 AEGGD

-195 AAASSKP
+195 ATASS
-202 AAHSTASSHA
+202 AASSHA
-212 ASSKPAAHSAASS
+212 ASSKSAAHSAASS
-225 HAASSS
+225 HASSSS

-240 SSHAA
+240 SSS
-245 SSHAASS
+245 SSHSASV
-252 STSASSGSSHTT
+252 SSGSSHTT

-323 LTKLQNECDKE
+323 LTKLQSECDKE

-380 QVTGKGEGAK
+380 QVTGKGEGGK

>member
-1 MIKVCYSELDG
+1 
-12 PKGLSLRLEA
+12 
-22 AGHAGYAPAGQDIVC
+22 
-37 AGASTLMQA
+37 MQKHTKQLIA
-46 LVYLLAGEE
+46 
-55 SARSDAWDEPEGPR
+55 
-69 LAVAAQAPV
+69 AVALLLVAAVPLGLHIANADPTDETVTSAAASSSEEQAEAPV
-78 APWVQGA
+78 SSSAA
-85 FELAKA
+85 SA
-91 GFTLLAER
+91 
-99 YPDNLRFAD
+99 AD
-108 VSRSGQQSMMDLQLF
+108 STS
-123 AEGEAAPALSPE
+123 
-135 QSRQAVAAG
+135 
-144 TLKPEAPA
+144 
-152 AQPEA
+152 
-157 PRQTPAEP
+157 EP

-183 IESGD
+183 AEGGD

-195 AAASSKP
+195 ATASS
-202 AAHSTASSHA
+202 AASSHA
-212 ASSKPAAHSAASS
+212 ASSKSAAHSAASS
-225 HAASSS
+225 HASSSS

-240 SSHAA
+240 SSS
-245 SSHAASS
+245 SSHSASV
-252 STSASSGSSHTT
+252 SSGSSHTT

-323 LTKLQNECDKE
+323 LTKLQSECDKE

-380 QVTGKGEGAK
+380 QVTGKGEGGK

>member
-1 MIKVCYSELDG
+1 
-12 PKGLSLRLEA
+12 
-22 AGHAGYAPAGQDIVC
+22 
-37 AGASTLMQA
+37 MQKHTKQLIA
-46 LVYLLAGEE
+46 
-55 SARSDAWDEPEGPR
+55 
-69 LAVAAQAPV
+69 AVALLLIAAVPLGMHI
-78 APWVQGA
+78 ANA
-85 FELAKA
+85 D
-91 GFTLLAER
+91 FTDE
-99 YPDNLRFAD
+99 
-108 VSRSGQQSMMDLQLF
+108 
-123 AEGEAAPALSPE
+123 
-135 QSRQAVAAG
+135 AVAS
-144 TLKPEAPA
+144 A
-152 AQPEA
+152 AASSSEEQ
-157 PRQTPAEP
+157 AEVPVSSAASAAASASVP

-178 EADSS
+178 EVDSS
-183 IESGD
+183 VESGD

-195 AAASSKP
+195 AAASS
-202 AAHSTASSHA
+202 AASSYA
-212 ASSKPAAHSAASS
+212 ASSKPTAHSAASS
-225 HAASSS
+225 HASSSS

-240 SSHAA
+240 SS
-245 SSHAASS
+245 
-252 STSASSGSSHTT
+252 STSASASSGSSHTT
-264 ETTDAKINAYVRRLR
+264 ETTDAKINAYVWQLR

-323 LTKLQNECDKE
+323 LTKLQSECDKE
-334 FKEIVTELRQ
+334 FQEIVKELRQ

-372 ELTNVTYS
+372 DLTNVTYS